1 MIEFGKEYY
10 SENTYF
16 FLKKRE
22 TRIDVYFSNGI
33 SLNEARNSDDVVSL
47 PLSEEKNIKLV
58 VEKIIKSKK
67 KFSKKDLKKI
77 ITKISPEKEEIDE
90 LIDFDGTLSNSKIPI
105 HDPTLSPTKTMDQTV
120 FSTRQAGNPLT
131 RGYRVYYGE
140 SLQREEDMS
149 KAFGYEET
157 KDLPPD
163 ETIEVL
169 ADMGVEDPEGR
180 ALEFGKDPKFDK
192 KKKKGADMRILTL
205 EREKMIFELN
215 QKLEQEKRELEENIS
230 KKINSI
236 RTTPSPKK
244 PKNEIIE
251 KIEEVNELKNIDDI
265 MTTYSK

>member
-22 TRIDVYFSNGI
+22 TRIDVYFSNGN

-140 SLQREEDMS
+140 SLQRES
-149 KAFGYEET
+149 NFSPTFGWAET
-157 KDLPPD
+157 QDLPAD

-169 ADMGVEDPEGR
+169 ADMGVEDPLGR
-180 ALEFGKDPKFDK
+180 ALEFGKDPKLDK
-192 KKKKGADMRILTL
+192 KKKKGSDMRILTL
-205 EREKMIFELN
+205 EREKMI
-215 QKLEQEKRELEENIS
+215 KVLEDILTKKS
-230 KKINSI
+230 KDSDVHSK
-236 RTTPSPKK
+236 
-244 PKNEIIE
+244 
-251 KIEEVNELKNIDDI
+251 ELKTSKIFIKNLKSLKKMAEKEGISNSDI
-265 MTTYSK
+265 IKLMKDE